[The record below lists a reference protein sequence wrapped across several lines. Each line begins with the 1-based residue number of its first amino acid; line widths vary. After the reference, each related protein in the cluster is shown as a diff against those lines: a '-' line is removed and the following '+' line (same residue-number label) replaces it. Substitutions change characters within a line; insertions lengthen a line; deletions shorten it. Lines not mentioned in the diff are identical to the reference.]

1 MPIHLLGRA
10 GKFAV
15 HLTLAFLAWL
25 AAEGLATGWATGFAS
40 LIAAGLFALSAG
52 LVELLFRV
60 ERAPWRFVAVPDV
73 LRLGRSAVATALLFI
88 VMSSVLAPA
97 FGVGA
102 VGGWRTLVVAVIL
115 DFTALA
121 GLRILRRAMLE
132 GGVVAT
138 LTHLRPAPRATSSRT
153 PLLIVGPAADA
164 EAFLRAPEAAL
175 GDRYSVV
182 GVVTPHARHV
192 GDELRGVCVLGAA
205 SDFDE
210 VIATLGAGSA
220 NPRAILFLSPPD
232 ILGSERLGRLKS
244 EGVRLLR
251 LPGVIDLSAARG
263 RMHEI
268 SIEELLTRPPVQLDR
283 EAGRA
288 LVAERRVLV
297 TGAGGSIGS
306 ELARQIAAGGCARLI
321 LLDAS
326 EAALFQIE
334 QEIVQARPDVDL
346 TAVLCDVRDRT
357 RLDAVLQAERP
368 SVVFHAA
375 ALKHVPL
382 VEHNPGE
389 GVRTNVLGARNI
401 TEAARAAGVE
411 HLTFISTD
419 KAVAPA
425 SVMGATKR
433 VAEAIVRQA
442 GAPTLA
448 LSGSSPPSLR
458 TSVVRFGNVL
468 GSTGSVATIFRRQIE
483 RGGPVTV
490 THEAMERYFMT
501 IPEAVSLVLR
511 AAALAA
517 NDDSALP
524 GVMTLE
530 MGEPVRII
538 DLARRMIEL
547 QGLVPGRDI
556 AIEVTGL
563 RPGEKLTEELVDVNE
578 TQTPCAPG
586 VNQATAV
593 GPVLLVSERDLKTLE
608 TLALAGDNAALRQAL
623 FDLVERLRGVTPQ
636 AAPEAVTAPKKRGT
650 RG

>member
-1 MPIHLLGRA
+1 MRTHLLGRS

-15 HLTLAFLAWL
+15 HLTLAVVAWL
-25 AAEGLATGWATGFAS
+25 LATLLTVGRIDGTGLAFA
-40 LIAAGLFALSAG
+40 GVFALVAG
-52 LVELLFRV
+52 GVELLFQV

-73 LRLGRSAVATALLFI
+73 LRLGRSALATSVA
-88 VMSSVLAPA
+88 M
-97 FGVGA
+97 GA
-102 VGGWRTLVVAVIL
+102 ICAAARLDPPGGWRTLVLAFVL

-132 GGVVAT
+132 GSIAGS
-138 LTHLRPAPRATSSRT
+138 LLRLRPAPSAVASRA
-153 PLLIVGPAADA
+153 PLLIVGPAAEA
-164 EAFLRAPEAAL
+164 EAFLRAPETAL
-175 GDRYSVV
+175 GDRYCVV

-192 GDELRGVCVLGAA
+192 GDELRGVCVLGAV
-205 SDFDE
+205 SDFDA
-210 VIATLGAGSA
+210 VQATLRAGGSPPA
-220 NPRAILFLSPPD
+220 AILFLSAPD
-232 ILGSERLGRLKS
+232 VLGSERLGRLKM

-251 LPGVIDLSAARG
+251 LPGVIDLTSVQG
-263 RMHEI
+263 RLREI
-268 SIEELLTRPPVQLDR
+268 SLEELLSRPQVRLDR

-288 LVAERRVLV
+288 LVSGRRVLV

-306 ELARQIAAGGCARLI
+306 ELARQIAGGDCAHLT
-321 LLDAS
+321 LLDSS

-334 QEIVQARPDVDL
+334 REIAEARPQISL
-346 TAVLCDVRDRT
+346 SAVLCDVRDVA
-357 RLDAVLQAERP
+357 RLQAVFDAERP
-368 SVVFHAA
+368 QMVFHAA

-382 VEHNPGE
+382 VEENPGE
-389 GVRTNVLGARNI
+389 GVRTNVIGVRNVTRVAAASGA
-401 TEAARAAGVE
+401 E

-433 VAEAIVRQA
+433 VAEALVRQA
-442 GAPTLA
+442 GA
-448 LSGSSPPSLR
+448 GGRLR

-490 THEAMERYFMT
+490 TDEAMERYFMT

-517 NDDSALP
+517 NDDSSEP

-530 MGEPVRII
+530 MGEPVRIV

-556 AIEVTGL
+556 AIEVTGF
-563 RPGEKLTEELVDVNE
+563 RPGEKLTEALVDVNE
-578 TQTPCAPG
+578 VQTPCAPG

-593 GPVLLVSERDLKTLE
+593 ATAPVTDADLADLE
-608 TLALAGDNAALRQAL
+608 ALAVAGDAAALRVAL
-623 FDLVERLRGVTPQ
+623 FGLVDRLRSV
-636 AAPEAVTAPKKRGT
+636 APPVASKGRRARG
-650 RG
+650 